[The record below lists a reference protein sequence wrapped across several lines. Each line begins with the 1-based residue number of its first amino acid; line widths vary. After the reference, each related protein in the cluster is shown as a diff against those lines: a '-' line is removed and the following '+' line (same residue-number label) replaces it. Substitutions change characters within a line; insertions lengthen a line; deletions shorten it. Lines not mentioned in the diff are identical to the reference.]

1 MCAVGYFV
9 QLGVNEEKKKRG
21 RAHPEGTKKENRFR
35 GVVIIYSVREEREE
49 KRSKLLYKRTIAPR
63 GDTRRGIIHDP
74 YPPLQA

>member
-1 MCAVGYFV
+1 
-9 QLGVNEEKKKRG
+9 LGVDDTKKRG
-21 RAHPEGTKKENRFR
+21 RAHPEGTNKNTLR
-35 GVVIIYSVREEREE
+35 GVVIVYSVREEGEE